1 MNLYVKD
8 IEKIWGNGSASLVA
22 GKNGIMRQIEVFD
35 MMEQPN
41 IKPWLK
47 EHLILITTGY
57 AIRNDKEALLKLI
70 RDMNEINASA
80 LAIKTRFF
88 EHFPKEALD
97 LADELNFP
105 LFFLDNNAGFVEL
118 VFPIM
123 SAVME
128 SRNNIAL
135 DTRYQMGR
143 QNKPELDSKLFFD
156 LLNGKITQP
165 EEAEYRA
172 ASLQWP
178 SEPLRII
185 SISLETEHN
194 SILLEM
200 KKEQQLK
207 AVSWTLGS
215 NHIRHAV
222 VCRREMCFCIID
234 SSVPEQQLNRI
245 TTDLISR
252 TAEINNY
259 ECSAIISD
267 IFDDYL
273 KLPEIYQGI
282 REGFR
287 IRRLR
292 KQQWHHIFLN
302 DLQYDRIMLQT
313 AQRPDS
319 RIFIQ
324 QKLSPLEQYDR
335 EHDTQLLETLE
346 VLIRNQNSRKSAAE
360 ALFLHRNTM
369 IHRIHKIE
377 EVLNISLD
385 NIEEMKQL
393 EFAINLKLY
402 TQ

>member
-1 MNLYVKD
+1 MKLYVKD

-88 EHFPKEALD
+88 EHFPKEALE

-118 VFPIM
+118 VFPVM

-128 SRNNIAL
+128 SRNNVAL

-143 QNKPELDSKLFFD
+143 QNKSELDSKLFFD

-172 ASLQWP
+172 VSLQWP
-178 SEPLRII
+178 TEPIRII
-185 SISLETEHN
+185 AISLETDHN

-200 KKEQQLK
+200 KKDRQIK
-207 AVSWTLGS
+207 ACSWVLEN

-222 VCRREMCFCIID
+222 VCRKEMCFCIID
-234 SSVPEQQLNRI
+234 SSASEQQLNKI
-245 TTDLISR
+245 SSELISK

-259 ECSAIISD
+259 KCFSITSD

-273 KLPEIYQGI
+273 KLPAVYQNI
-282 REGFR
+282 REGFH
-287 IRRLR
+287 IRKIR
-292 KQQWHHIFLN
+292 KQKWSHLFLN
-302 DLQYDRIMLQT
+302 ALQYDRIMLQT
-313 AQRPDS
+313 AQRSDS
-319 RIFIQ
+319 QLFIQ

-346 VLIRNQNSRKSAAE
+346 VLIQNKNSRKTAAE
-360 ALFLHRNTM
+360 VLFLHRNTM
-369 IHRIHKIE
+369 LHRIHKIE
-377 EVLNISLD
+377 EILNISLD
-385 NIEEMKQL
+385 DGEEMKQL

>member
-1 MNLYVKD
+1 MKLYVKD

-70 RDMNEINASA
+70 RDMNEVNASA

-118 VFPIM
+118 VFPVM

-128 SRNNIAL
+128 SRNNVAL

-143 QNKPELDSKLFFD
+143 QNKSELDSKLFFD

-172 ASLQWP
+172 VSLQWP

-185 SISLETEHN
+185 AISLETDHN
-194 SILLEM
+194 SILLEI
-200 KKEQQLK
+200 KKDRQIK
-207 AVSWTLGS
+207 AADWILQ
-215 NHIRHAV
+215 NIHIRHTV
-222 VCRREMCFCIID
+222 VCRKEMCFCIIE
-234 SSVPEQQLNRI
+234 SSVSEQQLNKI
-245 TTDLISR
+245 TVELISK
-252 TAEINNY
+252 TTEINNY

-267 IFDDYL
+267 TFDDYL
-273 KLPEIYQGI
+273 KLPDVYQSI

-287 IRRLR
+287 IRKLR
-292 KQQWHHIFLN
+292 KQKWIYTFLSA
-302 DLQYDRIMLQT
+302 LQYDRIMLQT

-319 RIFIQ
+319 QAFIQ
-324 QKLSPLEQYDR
+324 HKLSPLEQYDR
-335 EHDTQLLETLE
+335 EHDAQLLDTLE

-385 NIEEMKQL
+385 DSEEMKQL